1 MVKLYFNLKLR
12 IFCRI
17 FKELGIVY
25 SLIVLTLF
33 AVLLFYTSNAPANF
47 VLIVYAIL
55 VMLIR
60 QSRKDIALLQNLF
73 GMQYHFLLI
82 AENLILGL
90 PFYLMLG
97 LQQSYLHILL
107 ILIVAI
113 AFPFIPLG
121 NTEFK
126 LPTHVLIQKGSIE
139 YKRSMRLYGIFY
151 LISIAISIIGI
162 YHHNIRITEVAMAL
176 NTFVIGSM
184 IIIPI
189 PSTYLYHYASAKHLV
204 ENQITL
210 NFYNNLVL
218 IGPFLLILICYQPS
232 WLILGN
238 CLVVY
243 FSTSLFLLQANLLRF
258 IFSTNNII
266 MEFIFLGFIGVCIIT
281 IAIHILFVLSLTITL
296 YMIYKSYTN
305 IKLIL

>member
-12 IFCRI
+12 ICCRI
-17 FKELGIVY
+17 LKELGIVY
-25 SLIVLTLF
+25 SLIVLALF
-33 AVLLFYTSNAPANF
+33 AVLLFYTSNAPANYI
-47 VLIVYAIL
+47 LIVYTIL
-55 VMLIR
+55 IMLIR

-73 GMQYHFLLI
+73 GMRYQLLLI
-82 AENLILGL
+82 SENFILGL
-90 PFYLMLG
+90 PFYLILG
-97 LQQSYLHILL
+97 IQESYLHILL

-121 NTEFK
+121 YTEFK
-126 LPTHVLIQKGSIE
+126 LPTHALIQKGSIE

-151 LISIAISIIGI
+151 AISIVISIIGI
-162 YHHNIRITEVAMAL
+162 YYHNIRITEVTMII
-176 NTFVIGSM
+176 NTSVIGSM
-184 IIIPI
+184 LMLPI
-189 PSTYLYHYASAKHLV
+189 SPTYLYHYASAKHII
-204 ENQITL
+204 ENQIIL

-218 IGPFLLILICYQPS
+218 IAPFLVILICYQPS
-232 WLILGN
+232 WLHLGN

-243 FSTSLFLLQANLLRF
+243 FSTSLFLLQTNLLRL

-266 MEFIFLGFIGVCIIT
+266 MEFIFLGLIGVCLIT
-281 IAIHILFVLSLTITL
+281 IAIPILFVLSLIITL